1 MKRSFQEWKEGTFTF
16 HFLVL
21 EFLLCLSIAGFIAM
35 YATLASRDVVS

>member
-1 MKRSFQEWKEGTFTF
+1 MMLPTYLLLLF

-21 EFLLCLSIAGFIAM
+21 EFLFCPTIAGFIAM